1 MNQLSD
7 ESIVEKYLAAHTVTK
22 CPSGDAWGAFDLQYW
37 AAERR
42 YGCGQLTKENFKKKR
57 RQKQAIR

>member
-7 ESIVEKYLAAHTVTK
+7 ESIVDKYLAAHTVTK
-22 CPSGDAWGAFDLQYW
+22 CPSGDAWGALDLQYW

-42 YGCGQLTKENFKKKR
+42 YGGGHLTKENIKKKR
-57 RQKQAIR
+57 WKKHAIR